1 MTARLPETPG
11 GLSIAGYNRCLCKI
25 GRRSNKLRVTS
36 ATQSLSI
43 GTCTLQFGSIT
54 MADQATILI
63 VEDDPAIT
71 ELMSYALE
79 NGGLATKPHR

>member
-1 MTARLPETPG
+1 
-11 GLSIAGYNRCLCKI
+11 
-25 GRRSNKLRVTS
+25 
-36 ATQSLSI
+36 
-43 GTCTLQFGSIT
+43 

-79 NGGLATKPHR
+79 NGGLATKSHR